1 MASDGSLVFDTQ
13 IDDSGFKKGAQKLKD
28 AAGTVISGTGAALS
42 AVSAGLLAIG
52 KSAAEVGTVYED
64 SMNKVASIADT
75 SVKSIAEISAE
86 VKKLS
91 VDTGTS
97 AAALN
102 DAVYQAISAGVDT
115 AHAVD
120 FVATATKAAKGGFTD
135 AETAVNG
142 LTNVLN
148 TYKKS
153 ASEADDVAN
162 KFLITQNK
170 GKTSF
175 GELASY
181 IGQVAPTAQ
190 SVNVSI
196 EELLSSVASLTANG
210 ITTSS
215 AMAGMKAALS
225 NIISPTSE
233 AAKTA
238 EQLGIDFSA
247 AALQSK
253 GWVAFLD
260 EIKEAAHGDT
270 AVMSSLFG
278 SVEALNTML
287 ILTGNGADL
296 LNDTLAEMETNTT
309 ALDDAYNTMTDSFT
323 TETAKL
329 KAAAEV
335 LGSSIYDSISD
346 PLRELVSVGNGY
358 IRQLTDAFTNGGLD
372 AISREIGNVMADAL
386 NVVGGYAPDVMRAA
400 SDLIIAFMD
409 GVEQNSDSVIE
420 TSAQIIDIML
430 DTISKTLPRFSYTAV
445 EILAKLTSEILS
457 RLDEVTQTAADI
469 IEALAQGLFDYLPKL
484 VPQAVNAVLTVVETI
499 IDNADMLTEA
509 ALNIIIAL
517 ADGLA
522 SEETIKNLTDEA
534 PVIIRKLIYALE
546 QVLSNVFDF
555 GIEIG
560 YEIIRGLV
568 NFDFEGQINSLNQR
582 LFSLGE
588 AMHLSIIE
596 GYNSVGQNTVWV
608 GEVEN
613 EQLSAYGDKTKDELE
628 NQRAEIERQKKRLE
642 DAWNDYKNSGY
653 SSIDE
658 YLKYN
663 LRSENGVALNTLREE
678 AERQNI
684 NIADMFNDKIAAMN
698 KAEKE
703 IIDAISTGNYMGG
716 DNWKNPFDYDATVKR
731 NEAYAANFKA
741 KAEVISEAADEITES
756 ADTAAESL
764 GELNDTD
771 VETDELYDE
780 FSRFYANL
788 KLLYAHGDIDDDEY
802 KKRLSEKLNS
812 DSRYY
817 SEKYTSFWSE
827 IKEASAGTTDELYD
841 EFTAF
846 YANLKLLLAHGDIGD
861 EEFKKRLSDKLNS
874 DGRYFSEKYTSFWNE
889 IKDTETAG
897 AEDVKETMRR
907 EWNEISHLNGLGIDD
922 DETTQ
927 KKRLGFIKKYCP
939 EYSDEYYEYYKSV
952 YDYQQEY
959 EKKSLEST
967 KQTLTEQAN
976 TVSEKLSG
984 ISAEYKSK
992 FSEIQRDISSYKN
1005 SLLAVG
1011 KTFSVTEETDENGNT
1026 TRTVTVNNVAE
1037 RLQKMRDYHKNLLEL
1052 KNKGASASLISE
1064 ILRMGEENGAY
1075 LAEQLVND
1083 STFEEF
1089 SKLYD
1094 QLDAEAQ
1101 KMAEEFYQ
1109 PEITALNQSTAA
1121 QIRDAFGTLPEDLK
1135 EIGGEALAQFY
1146 AGFISAAL
1154 NGNTDLSDVI
1164 GSMTDSFKSGF
1175 SESIENMTLGSDV
1188 TAQLSGQDYYDT
1200 GAAAAQSWSAG
1211 FSDNIAVNSAEF
1223 TTEMSFSGNNPQRSA
1238 HPEYEKIILNADI
1251 NITTNLDGEKIAENT
1266 AEYQKEFRR
1275 RSDSYE

>member
-1 MASDGSLVFDTQ
+1 MASDGSLIFDTQ

-64 SMNKVASIADT
+64 SMNKVATSADT

-97 AAALN
+97 ASALN

-238 EQLGIDFSA
+238 EKLGIDFSA

-260 EIKEAAHGDT
+260 EIKEAAQGDT

-346 PLRELVSVGNGY
+346 PLRELVVTGNKY
-358 IRQLTDAFTNGGLD
+358 VKQLTDAFTNGGLD

-386 NVVGGYAPDVMRAA
+386 SVVGAYAPDVLRAA
-400 SDLIIAFMD
+400 SDLIIAFTE
-409 GVEQNSDSVIE
+409 GVEQNSDQVIE

-430 DTISKTLPRFSYTAV
+430 DTISKTLPRLSYTAV

-469 IEALAQGLFDYLPKL
+469 IEALARGLFDYLPVL

-517 ADGLA
+517 ADGLT
-522 SEETIKNLTDEA
+522 SEDTIRNLTDEA
-534 PVIIRKLIYALE
+534 PVIIGKLIYALE

-568 NFDFEGQINSLNQR
+568 NFDFEGQIKSLDQR

-642 DAWNDYKNSGY
+642 DAWNDYTNSSY

-663 LRSENGVALNTLREE
+663 LQSENGVALNTLREE

-684 NIADMFNDKIAAMN
+684 SIADMFDDKIATMN
-698 KAEKE
+698 KAEKD
-703 IIDAISTGNYMGG
+703 IIDAISAGYYMGG
-716 DNWKNPFDYDATVKR
+716 DNWEDPFDYDAAVKR

-741 KAEVISEAADEITES
+741 KAEVISEAAEEVSES
-756 ADTAAESL
+756 ADSAAESL
-764 GELNDTD
+764 ADLNDTD
-771 VETDELYDE
+771 VDTDELYDE
-780 FSRFYANL
+780 FYTFY
-788 KLLYAHGDIDDDEY
+788 E
-802 KKRLSEKLNS
+802 
-812 DSRYY
+812 
-817 SEKYTSFWSE
+817 
-827 IKEASAGTTDELYD
+827 
-841 EFTAF
+841 
-846 YANLKLLLAHGDIGD
+846 NLKLLLAHGDIGD
-861 EEFKKRLSDKLNS
+861 EEFKKRLSEKLNS
-874 DGRYFSEKYTSFWNE
+874 DGRYFSVKYTSFWNE
-889 IKDTETAG
+889 IKDTQTKG

-907 EWNEISHLNGLGIDD
+907 EWSEIEHLNSLGVDN
-922 DETTQ
+922 DEQTRQ
-927 KKRLGFIKKYCP
+927 KRLAFIKKYCP

-976 TVSEKLSG
+976 TVSEKLSK
-984 ISAEYKSK
+984 ISEEYKSK
-992 FSEIQRDISSYKN
+992 FSDIQRDISSYKN

-1011 KTFSVTEETDENGNT
+1011 KTFSVTEETDESGNT
-1026 TRTVTVNNVAE
+1026 TRTVSVNNVAE

-1089 SKLYD
+1089 NKLYD

-1109 PEITALNQSTAA
+1109 PEITSLNQSAAA
-1121 QIRDAFGTLPEDLK
+1121 QVKDAFGTLPAEL
-1135 EIGGEALAQFY
+1135 EGIGGEALAQFY
-1146 AGFISAAL
+1146 AGFIAAAM
-1154 NGNTDLSDVI
+1154 NGDIDLSGVV
-1164 GSMTDSFKSGF
+1164 GNMTESFKSGF
-1175 SESIENMTLGSDV
+1175 TESISDMTLDTDV
-1188 TAQLSGQDYYDT
+1188 TAQLSGQDYYET
-1200 GAAAAQSWSAG
+1200 GAAAAQSWSDG
-1211 FSDNIAVNSAEF
+1211 FNDNIAVNSAGF
-1223 TTEMSFSGNNPQRSA
+1223 TTELSYPSYAPQKKSS
-1238 HPEYEKIILNADI
+1238 PEYEKIVLNADI
-1251 NITTNLDGEKIAENT
+1251 NITTNLDGQKIAENT
-1266 AEYQKEFRR
+1266 TEYQKEFRR

>member
-1 MASDGSLVFDTQ
+1 MASDGSLIFDTQ

-64 SMNKVASIADT
+64 SMNKVATIADT

-215 AMAGMKAALS
+215 AMTGMKAALS

-238 EQLGIDFSA
+238 EKLGIDFSA

-260 EIKEAAHGDT
+260 EIKEAAKGDT

-346 PLRELVSVGNGY
+346 PLRELVATGNKY
-358 IRQLTDAFTNGGLD
+358 VKQLTDAFTNGGLD

-386 NVVGGYAPDVMRAA
+386 SVVGGYAPDVLRAA
-400 SDLIIAFMD
+400 SDLIIAFTE
-409 GVEQNSDSVIE
+409 GVEQNSDQVIE

-430 DTISKTLPRFSYTAV
+430 DTISSTLPKFSYTAV

-469 IEALAQGLFDYLPKL
+469 IEALARGLFDYLPVL

-517 ADGLA
+517 ADGLT
-522 SEETIKNLTDEA
+522 SEETIRNLTDEA
-534 PVIIRKLIYALE
+534 PVVIAKLVIALE
-546 QVLSNVFDF
+546 KVLSNIFDF
-555 GIEIG
+555 GIEVG
-560 YEIIRGLV
+560 YEIVRGIS
-568 NFDFEGQINSLNQR
+568 NYDFEGNMSTVYTKLYDIGVN
-582 LFSLGE
+582 
-588 AMHLSIIE
+588 MHKAITD
-596 GYNSVGQNTVWV
+596 GYNN
-608 GEVEN
+608 EVREN
-613 EQLSAYGDKTKDELE
+613 NKDFIAQFGNKTKGELE
-628 NQRAEIERQKKRLE
+628 KIRADLTDERERFTS
-642 DAWNDYKNSGY
+642 AWNDYLNSGY
-653 SSIDE
+653 SSVEE

-663 LRSENGVALNTLREE
+663 LQSKNGVALNTLREE
-678 AERQNI
+678 AERQNM
-684 NIADMFNDKIAAMN
+684 NIADMLDQRIAALDEQRN
-698 KAEKE
+698 L
-703 IIDAISTGNYMGG
+703 ITDALTNGDYMGG
-716 DNWKNPFDYDATVKR
+716 DNWEDPFDYDAAVKR

-741 KAEVISEAADEITES
+741 KAEVISEAAEEVSES

-764 GELNDTD
+764 ADLNDTD
-771 VETDELYDE
+771 VDTDELYDE
-780 FSRFYANL
+780 FYTFY
-788 KLLYAHGDIDDDEY
+788 E
-802 KKRLSEKLNS
+802 
-812 DSRYY
+812 
-817 SEKYTSFWSE
+817 
-827 IKEASAGTTDELYD
+827 
-841 EFTAF
+841 
-846 YANLKLLLAHGDIGD
+846 NLKLLLAHGDIGD
-861 EEFKKRLSDKLNS
+861 EEFKKRLSEKLNS
-874 DGRYFSEKYTSFWNE
+874 DGRYFSVKYTSFWNE
-889 IKDTETAG
+889 IKETETKG

-907 EWNEISHLNGLGIDD
+907 EWSEIEHLNGLGVDN
-922 DETTQ
+922 DEQTQ
-927 KKRLGFIKKYCP
+927 QKRLAFIKKYCP

-976 TVSEKLSG
+976 TVSEKLSK
-984 ISAEYKSK
+984 ISEEYKSK
-992 FSEIQRDISSYKN
+992 FSDIQRNISSYKN

-1011 KTFSVTEETDENGNT
+1011 KTFSVTEETDDSGNT
-1026 TRTVTVNNVAE
+1026 TRTVSVNNVAE

-1089 SKLYD
+1089 NKLYD

-1109 PEITALNQSTAA
+1109 PEITSLNQSAAA
-1121 QIRDAFGTLPEDLK
+1121 QVKDAFGALPAEL
-1135 EIGGEALAQFY
+1135 EGIGGEALAQFY
-1146 AGFISAAL
+1146 SGFIAAAM
-1154 NGNTDLSDVI
+1154 NGDIDLSGVI
-1164 GSMTDSFKSGF
+1164 GNMTDSFKNGF
-1175 SESIENMTLGSDV
+1175 TESISNMTLDADV
-1188 TAQLSGQDYYDT
+1188 TAQLSGQDYYET
-1200 GAAAAQSWSAG
+1200 GAAAAQSWSDG
-1211 FSDNIAVNSAEF
+1211 FNDNVAVNSAGF
-1223 TTEMSFSGNNPQRSA
+1223 TTELSYPSYAPQKKSS
-1238 HPEYEKIILNADI
+1238 PEYEKIVLNADI
-1251 NITTNLDGEKIAENT
+1251 NITTNLDGQKIAENT
-1266 AEYQKEFRR
+1266 TEYQKEFRR